1 MTNKKIVEEIDPKA
15 LKPVAVAKPVAKL
28 TAEEM
33 KAQKREVAIIRM
45 LDVYENLL
53 KGDIKGIED
62 KFFTPGHK
70 DEVEGEQGKKYLED
84 GLKNA
89 QKELQIF
96 WEEKKQER
104 AVELVEKRRAK
115 EGALLE
121 INHKNWEVLEL
132 DVEINKLFN
141 NTKFADVFA
150 IKQNF
155 DNKINRLERQVMQL
169 MKTHGIGYSDLSDE
183 STDKND
189 KRKKKAKELKK
200 GQ

>member
-1 MTNKKIVEEIDPKA
+1 MTNKKIVEEIDP
-15 LKPVAVAKPVAKL
+15 KPVAKL

-33 KAQKREVAIIRM
+33 KAQEREVAIIRM
-45 LDVYENLL
+45 LDRYEDLL
-53 KGDIKGIED
+53 KSDFKEIED

-70 DEVEGEQGKKYLED
+70 DEVEGKEAKKYLED

-89 QKELQIF
+89 QKELHFF
-96 WEEKKQER
+96 WKEKKQER
-104 AVELVEKRRAK
+104 AIELVEKRRAK

-121 INHKNWEVLEL
+121 INHKNWEILEL

-183 STDKND
+183 SSDKN
-189 KRKKKAKELKK
+189 KELKK
-200 GQ
+200 KARQLKKLKKGE